1 MDTADGLPFFDLLRN
16 RDHPLSAFCNV
27 NTILLRKTSSRENI
41 RPPGNPFLV
50 SYYSVIKSLVIGIH
64 HSPITIHHLPITNYP
79 SPYSEEG
86 KSKLLQVTKK
96 IRTFILPVASQAYF
110 HFATPHPK
118 SPLLCSVLLWEKM
131 LPRPAAWNNGCEDY
145 PGHS

>member
-41 RPPGNPFLV
+41 KPPGNPFLV
-50 SYYSVIKSLVIGIH
+50 SYYSVIKFQTLAHFS
-64 HSPITIHHLPITNYP
+64 NYP

-110 HFATPHPK
+110 HFAAPHPK
-118 SPLLCSVLLWEKM
+118 STLLCSVLLWEKM
-131 LPRPAAWNNGCEDY
+131 LPCPAVWNNGCEDY